1 MDLEKIN
8 KKYKLY
14 FFNRG
19 KNMENNHTRIINN
32 YIFQNIHD
40 IQDILNKKSVSIIS
54 KITIYV
60 INPKDLES
68 TIRTTTA
75 RALVEYLSL
84 SLSLSLMV
92 APYLRNASVN
102 VKNGV
107 ESMESIRAIRPR
119 TGSFA

>member
-1 MDLEKIN
+1 MDHEKIN

-14 FFNRG
+14 SFNQG
-19 KNMENNHTRIINN
+19 KNMENNRTWIINN
-32 YIFQNIHD
+32 YIFQD
-40 IQDILNKKSVSIIS
+40 IQDILNKKSLSIIS

-84 SLSLSLMV
+84 SFSLSDG
-92 APYLRNASVN
+92 S
-102 VKNGV
+102 
-107 ESMESIRAIRPR
+107 SIPQECI
-119 TGSFA
+119 GEC

>member
-1 MDLEKIN
+1 
-8 KKYKLY
+8 
-14 FFNRG
+14 
-19 KNMENNHTRIINN
+19 MENNHTRIINN

-40 IQDILNKKSVSIIS
+40 IQDILNKKSLSIIS

-84 SLSLSLMV
+84 SFSLSDGSL
-92 APYLRNASVN
+92 
-102 VKNGV
+102 
-107 ESMESIRAIRPR
+107 SIPQECI
-119 TGSFA
+119 GEC

>member
-14 FFNRG
+14 SFNRG
-19 KNMENNHTRIINN
+19 KNMENNRTWIINN
-32 YIFQNIHD
+32 YIFQDIHD
-40 IQDILNKKSVSIIS
+40 IQDILNKKSLSIIS

-84 SLSLSLMV
+84 SFSLSDG
-92 APYLRNASVN
+92 S
-102 VKNGV
+102 
-107 ESMESIRAIRPR
+107 SIPQECI
-119 TGSFA
+119 GEC

>member
-1 MDLEKIN
+1 MWKN
-8 KKYKLY
+8 
-14 FFNRG
+14 NR
-19 KNMENNHTRIINN
+19 TWIINN
-32 YIFQNIHD
+32 YIFQDIHARTSTT
-40 IQDILNKKSVSIIS
+40 ISTILNKKSVSIIP

-84 SLSLSLMV
+84 SFSLSLMV